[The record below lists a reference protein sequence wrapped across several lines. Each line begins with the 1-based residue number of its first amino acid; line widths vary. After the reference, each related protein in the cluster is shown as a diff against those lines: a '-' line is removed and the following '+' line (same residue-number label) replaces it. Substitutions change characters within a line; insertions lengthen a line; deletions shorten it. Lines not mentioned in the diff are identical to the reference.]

1 MQGQRK
7 LWKFGGWI
15 SSNCIRW
22 PFNEIFLLQLN
33 CSSQNL
39 KYEVSKFLSKRLPND
54 NLKNHIGVPPG
65 VPLSLWSSLFFTFML
80 DAPGNWTYISE
91 KFYYSS
97 NEGHY
102 YNFQEAK
109 EHCGKSGGKLAEPQ
123 NISVN
128 LAITNHFNGFLFM
141 NHWIGI
147 RSGLNLESKFPI
159 WSKNV
164 QKKNCTST
172 FLHQMSATNPEST
185 NLYNII
191 IKSQNLYN
199 IHKFRMGC
207 YIWW

>member
-1 MQGQRK
+1 
-7 LWKFGGWI
+7 
-15 SSNCIRW
+15 
-22 PFNEIFLLQLN
+22 
-33 CSSQNL
+33 
-39 KYEVSKFLSKRLPND
+39 
-54 NLKNHIGVPPG
+54 
-65 VPLSLWSSLFFTFML
+65 ML

-159 WSKNV
+159 WFNPYKNV

-185 NLYNII
+185 NLYN
-191 IKSQNLYN
+191 KVTKPLQHS
-199 IHKFRMGC
+199 
-207 YIWW
+207 

>member
-164 QKKNCTST
+164 QKKTVPQLFYIKCQ
-172 FLHQMSATNPEST
+172 LLIL
-185 NLYNII
+185 NLPIFII
-191 IKSQNLYN
+191 L
-199 IHKFRMGC
+199 
-207 YIWW
+207 